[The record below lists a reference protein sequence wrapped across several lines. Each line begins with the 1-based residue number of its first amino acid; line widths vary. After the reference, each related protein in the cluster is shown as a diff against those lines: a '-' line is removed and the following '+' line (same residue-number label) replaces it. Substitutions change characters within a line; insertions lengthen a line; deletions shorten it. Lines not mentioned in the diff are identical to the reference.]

1 MFYKVYNKI
10 THDQRKFNPLT
21 MAGASVIGSG
31 ISAIGNAFGGVL
43 SSQSNKKLMR
53 EQMHWQ
59 EAMYQRQLQDAREN
73 WQMQNE
79 YNSPANQ
86 RKLLEEA
93 GYNPGMMGSDL
104 QSVSSADNIAL
115 GNVPSAPS
123 YSMTPNYIADTVNS
137 ATQAFS
143 TLVAAHAAKQNADT
157 NARNADTNSRNA
169 AINQQNA
176 DTQSTLA
183 YNSNAL
189 TRQNIQLAAQE
200 NAFKSEFMQ
209 SQITQMRANSNLV
222 RVQTGIAAITKEW
235 LPYEK
240 SMQLS
245 KLSADIDNVL
255 TDVKLKKVS
264 IKVGEAQVKQLL
276 SSAALLIEQAKT
288 ARELRPS
295 QVSASETHAGNL
307 RKGVSDTFVSDKWLA
322 PLSISANGSLNIYG
336 GSAGTSVNIPRGVV
350 TDGVDAVLKVA
361 DRIKNKVTAAPRH
374 FDTSQLTQPG
384 MMSQ

>member
-10 THDQRKFNPLT
+10 THDNRKFNPLT

-31 ISAIGNAFGGVL
+31 ISAVGNALGGVL

-53 EQMHWQ
+53 EQMRWQ
-59 EAMYQRQLQDAREN
+59 ESMYARQLQDARDN
-73 WQMQNE
+73 WKMQNE

-93 GYNPGMMGSDL
+93 GYNPAMMGSDL
-104 QSVSSADNIAL
+104 QSASSADNIAM

-143 TLVAAHAAKQNADT
+143 TLVAANATKQNAET
-157 NARNADTNSRNA
+157 NAKNAETNEKNA
-169 AINQQNA
+169 GINQQNA
-176 DTQSTLA
+176 DTQSALA
-183 YNSNAL
+183 YHQNAL

-209 SQITQMRANSNLV
+209 NQINQMRANTNLV

-235 LPYEK
+235 MPYEK

-255 TDVKLKKVS
+255 EDVKLKKVS
-264 IKVGEAQVKQLL
+264 IKVGEAQVKQLMA
-276 SSAALLIEQAKT
+276 SAGLLIQQAIT
-288 ARELRPS
+288 ARDLRPS
-295 QVSASETHAGNL
+295 QVSASETHAANL
-307 RKGVSDTFVSDKWLA
+307 KKGVSDTFESDKWLA
-322 PLSISANGSLNIYG
+322 PVSVSANGSLNVYG
-336 GSAGTSVNIPRGVV
+336 GSAGTSVNVPRGVV
-350 TDGVDAVLKVA
+350 KDGVDAVLKVA
-361 DRIKNKVTAAPRH
+361 DQLKNKVTAAPKRVDMEQ
-374 FDTSQLTQPG
+374 FQEPG

>member
-1 MFYKVYNKI
+1 M
-10 THDQRKFNPLT
+10 PLSAAAAT
-21 MAGASVIGSG
+21 VIGSG
-31 ISAIGNAFGGVL
+31 ISAVGNALGGVF

-53 EQMHWQ
+53 EQMRWQ
-59 EAMYQRQLQDAREN
+59 ESMYARQLQDARDN
-73 WQMQNE
+73 WKMQNE

-93 GYNPGMMGSDL
+93 GYNPAMMGADL
-104 QSVSSADNIAL
+104 QSASSADNIAM

-143 TLVAAHAAKQNADT
+143 TLVAAHATKQNADT
-157 NARNADTNSRNA
+157 NAKNAETNAKNA
-169 AINQQNA
+169 GINQQNA
-176 DTQSTLA
+176 DTQSALA
-183 YNSNAL
+183 YHQNAL

-200 NAFKSEFMQ
+200 NAFKSEFLQ
-209 SQITQMRANSNLV
+209 TQINQMKANSNLV

-255 TDVKLKKVS
+255 EDVKLKKVS

-276 SSAALLIEQAKT
+276 ASAELLLSQKKTSDAL
-288 ARELRPS
+288 RSS

-307 RKGVSDTFVSDKWLA
+307 RKGVSDTFESDKWLA

-361 DRIKNKVTAAPRH
+361 DRLKNKVTASPKH
-374 FDTSQLTQPG
+374 FDTSQLLQPG

>member
-10 THDQRKFNPLT
+10 THDTRKFTPLT

-31 ISAIGNAFGGVL
+31 ISAVGNALGGVF
-43 SSQSNKKLMR
+43 SSSSNKKLMR

-73 WQMQNE
+73 WKMQNE

-86 RKLLEEA
+86 RKLLEQA
-93 GYNPGMMGSDL
+93 GFNPGMMGSDL
-104 QSVSSADNIAL
+104 QSASSADNIAM

-143 TLVAAHAAKQNADT
+143 TLVSAHATKQNADT
-157 NARNADTNSRNA
+157 NAKNAETNAKNA
-169 AINQQNA
+169 GINQQNA
-176 DTQSTLA
+176 DTQSALA
-183 YNSNAL
+183 YHQNAL

-209 SQITQMRANSNLV
+209 TQITQMRANTNLV

-255 TDVKLKKVS
+255 EDVKLKKVS

-276 SSAALLIEQAKT
+276 SSAALLIEQATT
-288 ARELRPS
+288 ARDLRPS
-295 QVSASETHAGNL
+295 QVSASVTHAANL
-307 RKGVSDTFVSDKWLA
+307 RKGVSDTFTSDKWLA
-322 PLSISANGSLNIYG
+322 PVSISANGSLNVYG
-336 GSAGTSVNIPRGVV
+336 GSAGTSVNVPRGVV

-361 DRIKNKVTAAPRH
+361 DRIKKKVTAAPKH
-374 FDTSQLTQPG
+374 FDVSQLEQPG

>member
-10 THDQRKFNPLT
+10 THDNRKFTPLT
-21 MAGASVIGSG
+21 MAGATVIGSG
-31 ISAIGNAFGGVL
+31 ISAIGNALGGVF

-53 EQMHWQ
+53 EQMRWQ
-59 EAMYQRQLQDAREN
+59 ESMYQRQLQDARDN
-73 WQMQNE
+73 WKMQNE

-93 GYNPGMMGSDL
+93 GFNPGMMGSDL
-104 QSVSSADNIAL
+104 QSASSADNIAM

-143 TLVAAHAAKQNADT
+143 TLVAAHATQQNADT
-157 NARNADTNSRNA
+157 NAKNAETNAKNA
-169 AINQQNA
+169 GINQQNA
-176 DTQSTLA
+176 DTQSALA
-183 YNSNAL
+183 YHSNAL

-209 SQITQMRANSNLV
+209 NQINQMKANTNLV

-235 LPYEK
+235 MPYEK

-255 TDVKLKKVS
+255 EDVKLKKVS

-276 SSAALLIEQAKT
+276 SSAALLIEQATT
-288 ARELRPS
+288 ARDLRPS
-295 QVSASETHAGNL
+295 QVSASEIHAGNL
-307 RKGVSDTFVSDKWLA
+307 RKGVSDTFTSDKWL
-322 PLSISANGSLNIYG
+322 SSVSVSANGSLNVYG
-336 GSAGTSVNIPRGVV
+336 GSAGASINVPRGVV
-350 TDGVDAVLKVA
+350 TDGVGAILKVA
-361 DRIKNKVTAAPRH
+361 DRLKKQVTAAPKH
-374 FDTSQLTQPG
+374 FDISQLEQPG

>member
-10 THDQRKFNPLT
+10 VHDNRKFNPLT
-21 MAGASVIGSG
+21 MAGATVIGSG
-31 ISAIGNAFGGVL
+31 ISAVGNALGGVF
-43 SSQSNKKLMR
+43 STQSNKKLMR
-53 EQMHWQ
+53 EQMRWQ
-59 EAMYQRQLQDAREN
+59 ESMYQRQLQDAREN
-73 WQMQNE
+73 WKMQNE

-93 GYNPGMMGSDL
+93 GYNPAMMGADL
-104 QSVSSADNIAL
+104 QSASSADNIAM

-143 TLVAAHAAKQNADT
+143 TLVAAHATQQNADT
-157 NARNADTNSRNA
+157 NTKNAETNAKNA
-169 AINQQNA
+169 GINQQNA
-176 DTQSTLA
+176 DTQSALA
-183 YNSNAL
+183 YHQNAL

-209 SQITQMRANSNLV
+209 NQINQMRANTNLV
-222 RVQTGIAAITKEW
+222 RVQTGISAITKEW

-255 TDVKLKKVS
+255 EDVKLKKVS
-264 IKVGEAQVKQLL
+264 IKVGEAQVRQLL
-276 SSAALLIEQAKT
+276 SSAELLIAQTKT
-288 ARELRPS
+288 ANALRPS
-295 QVSASETHAGNL
+295 QVSASETHAANL
-307 RKGVSDTFVSDKWLA
+307 KKGVSDTFESDKWLA

-336 GSAGTSVNIPRGVV
+336 GSAGTSVNVPRGVI
-350 TDGVDAVLKVA
+350 TDGVDAILKVA
-361 DRIKNKVTAAPRH
+361 DHLKKQATAAPQH
-374 FDTSQLTQPG
+374 FDVSQLEQPG

>member
-10 THDQRKFNPLT
+10 AYDTRKHMPLGT
-21 MAGASVIGSG
+21 AAASVIGSG
-31 ISAIGNAFGGVL
+31 ISAIGNALGGVF

-53 EQMHWQ
+53 EQMRWQ
-59 EAMYQRQLQDAREN
+59 ESMYSRQLQDARDN
-73 WQMQNE
+73 WKMQNE

-93 GYNPGMMGSDL
+93 GYNPSMMGADL
-104 QSVSSADNIAL
+104 QSASSADNIAM

-143 TLVAAHAAKQNADT
+143 TLVAAHATQQNADT
-157 NARNADTNSRNA
+157 NTKNAETNATNA
-169 AINQQNA
+169 GINQQNA
-176 DTQSTLA
+176 DTQSALA
-183 YNSNAL
+183 YHQNAL

-209 SQITQMRANSNLV
+209 NQINQMKANTNLV

-245 KLSADIDNVL
+245 KLGADIDNVL
-255 TDVKLKKVS
+255 EDVRLKKVS

-276 SSAALLIEQAKT
+276 SSAALLIEQATT
-288 ARELRPS
+288 ARQLRPS

-307 RKGVSDTFVSDKWLA
+307 RKGVSDTFTSDKWLA
-322 PLSISANGSLNIYG
+322 PLSISANGSLNVYG
-336 GSAGTSVNIPRGVV
+336 GSAGTSINIPRGVV

-361 DRIKNKVTAAPRH
+361 DRIKKKVTAPPQH

>member
-10 THDQRKFNPLT
+10 THDTRKHMPL
-21 MAGASVIGSG
+21 GAAAATVIGSG
-31 ISAIGNAFGGVL
+31 ISAIGNALGGVF
-43 SSQSNKKLMR
+43 SSSSNKKLMR

-59 EAMYQRQLQDAREN
+59 ESIYARQLQDAREN
-73 WQMQNE
+73 WKMQNE

-93 GYNPGMMGSDL
+93 GYNPAMMGADL
-104 QSVSSADNIAL
+104 QSASSADNIAM

-143 TLVAAHAAKQNADT
+143 TLVAAHATKQNADT
-157 NARNADTNSRNA
+157 NAKNADTNAKNA
-169 AINQQNA
+169 GINQQNA
-176 DTQSTLA
+176 DTQSALA
-183 YNSNAL
+183 YHQNAL

-209 SQITQMRANSNLV
+209 NQINQMRANTNLV

-235 LPYEK
+235 MPYEK

-255 TDVKLKKVS
+255 EDVKLKKVS
-264 IKVGEAQVKQLL
+264 IKVGEAQVRQLL
-276 SSAALLIEQAKT
+276 ASAQLLIEQATT
-288 ARELRPS
+288 AHDLRPS
-295 QVSASETHAGNL
+295 QVSASEKHASNL
-307 RKGVSDTFVSDKWLA
+307 KRGVSDTFESDKWLS
-322 PLSISANGSLNIYG
+322 PISISANGSLNVYG
-336 GSAGTSVNIPRGVV
+336 GSAGTSVNVPRGVV
-350 TDGVDAVLKVA
+350 TDGVGAILKVA
-361 DRIKNKVTAAPRH
+361 DRIKKSVTAAPKH
-374 FDTSQLTQPG
+374 FDVSQLEQPG

>member
-10 THDQRKFNPLT
+10 THDNRKFTPLT

-31 ISAIGNAFGGVL
+31 ISAIGNALGGVF

-53 EQMHWQ
+53 EQMRWQ
-59 EAMYQRQLQDAREN
+59 ESMYQRQLQDARDN
-73 WQMQNE
+73 WKMQNE

-93 GYNPGMMGSDL
+93 GYNPAMMGADL
-104 QSVSSADNIAL
+104 QSASSADNIAM

-143 TLVAAHAAKQNADT
+143 TLVAAHATQQNADT
-157 NARNADTNSRNA
+157 NSKNAETNAKNA
-169 AINQQNA
+169 GINQQNA
-176 DTQSTLA
+176 DTQSALA
-183 YNSNAL
+183 YHSNAL

-200 NAFKSEFMQ
+200 NSFKSEFMQ
-209 SQITQMRANSNLV
+209 SQINQMRANTNLV
-222 RVQTGIAAITKEW
+222 RVQTGVAAITKQW

-255 TDVKLKKVS
+255 EDVKLKKVS

-276 SSAALLIEQAKT
+276 NSAQLLLEQATT
-288 ARELRPS
+288 AHDLRPS
-295 QVSASETHAGNL
+295 QVSASEKHASNL
-307 RKGVSDTFVSDKWLA
+307 KRGVSDTFESDKWLS
-322 PLSISANGSLNIYG
+322 PISISANGSLNVYG

-350 TDGVDAVLKVA
+350 TDGVDAILKVA
-361 DRIKNKVTAAPRH
+361 DRIKKKVTAPPQH
-374 FDTSQLTQPG
+374 FDTSQLMQPG

>member
-10 THDQRKFNPLT
+10 SYDTRKFNPLT

-31 ISAIGNAFGGVL
+31 ISAIGNAIGGVF

-59 EAMYQRQLQDAREN
+59 ESMYQRQLQDAREN
-73 WQMQNE
+73 WKMQNE

-86 RKLLEEA
+86 RKLLEDA
-93 GYNPGMMGSDL
+93 GYNPAMMGADL
-104 QSVSSADNIAL
+104 QSASSADNIAM

-157 NARNADTNSRNA
+157 NAKNADTNAKNA
-169 AINQQNA
+169 GINQQNA
-176 DTQSTLA
+176 DTQSALA
-183 YNSNAL
+183 YHSNAL

-209 SQITQMRANSNLV
+209 NQINQMRANTNLV
-222 RVQTGIAAITKEW
+222 RVQTGIANITKEW
-235 LPYEK
+235 MPYEK

-255 TDVKLKKVS
+255 EDVKLKKVS
-264 IKVGEAQVKQLL
+264 IKVGEAQVRQLL
-276 SSAALLIEQAKT
+276 SSAALLIAQTKT
-288 ARELRPS
+288 ANALRPS
-295 QVSASETHAGNL
+295 QVSASDTHASNL
-307 RKGVSDTFVSDKWLA
+307 RKGISDTFTSDKWLA

-350 TDGVDAVLKVA
+350 TDGVDAILKVA
-361 DRIKNKVTAAPRH
+361 DRLKQKVTTSPQH

>member
-10 THDQRKFNPLT
+10 THDTRKFNPLT
-21 MAGASVIGSG
+21 MAGATVIGSG

-336 GSAGTSVNIPRGVV
+336 GSAGTSINIPRGVV

>member
-10 THDQRKFNPLT
+10 THDNRKFTPLT

-31 ISAIGNAFGGVL
+31 ISAIGNALGGVL

-53 EQMHWQ
+53 EQMRWQ
-59 EAMYQRQLQDAREN
+59 ESLYQRQLQDAREN
-73 WQMQNE
+73 WKMQNE

-93 GYNPGMMGSDL
+93 GYNPAMMGADL
-104 QSVSSADNIAL
+104 QSASSADNIAM
-115 GNVPSAPS
+115 GNVPTAPS

-143 TLVAAHAAKQNADT
+143 TLVAAHASKQNADT
-157 NARNADTNSRNA
+157 NAKNAETNAKNA
-169 AINQQNA
+169 GINQQNA
-176 DTQSTLA
+176 DTQSALA
-183 YNSNAL
+183 YHQNAL
-189 TRQNIQLAAQE
+189 TRENIQLAAQE

-209 SQITQMRANSNLV
+209 SQITQMRANTNLV

-255 TDVKLKKVS
+255 EDVKLKKVS
-264 IKVGEAQVKQLL
+264 IKVGEAQVRQLL
-276 SSAALLIEQAKT
+276 SSAELLIAQTKT
-288 ARELRPS
+288 ANALRPS
-295 QVSASETHAGNL
+295 QVSASETHASNMK
-307 RKGVSDTFVSDKWLA
+307 KGISDTFESDKWLA

-336 GSAGTSVNIPRGVV
+336 GSAGTSVNVPRGTI
-350 TDGVDAVLKVA
+350 TDGVDAILKVA
-361 DRIKNKVTAAPRH
+361 DHLKKQATAAPKH
-374 FDTSQLTQPG
+374 FDVQQLEQPG

>member
-10 THDQRKFNPLT
+10 AYDTRKCNPLT
-21 MAGASVIGSG
+21 MAGATLIGSG
-31 ISAIGNAFGGVL
+31 ISAIGNAIGGVF
-43 SSQSNKKLMR
+43 SSQNNKKLMR

-73 WQMQNE
+73 WKMQNE

-93 GYNPGMMGSDL
+93 GYNPAMMGADL
-104 QSVSSADNIAL
+104 QSASSADNIAM

-143 TLVAAHAAKQNADT
+143 TLVAAQATKQNADT
-157 NARNADTNSRNA
+157 NAKNADTNAKNA
-169 AINQQNA
+169 GINQQNA
-176 DTQSTLA
+176 DTQSALA
-183 YNSNAL
+183 YHSNAL

-209 SQITQMRANSNLV
+209 NQINQMRANTNLV
-222 RVQTGIAAITKEW
+222 RVQTGVAAITKEW

-255 TDVKLKKVS
+255 EDVKLKKVS

-276 SSAALLIEQAKT
+276 SSAALLLAQTKT
-288 ARELRPS
+288 ANDLRPS
-295 QVSASETHAGNL
+295 QVSASDTHAANL
-307 RKGVSDTFVSDKWLA
+307 KKGVSDTFESDKWLA
-322 PLSISANGSLNIYG
+322 PVSISANGSLNVYG
-336 GSAGTSVNIPRGVV
+336 GSAGTSVNVPRGVV
-350 TDGVDAVLKVA
+350 KDGVGAILKVA
-361 DRIKNKVTAAPRH
+361 DQLKNKVTAAPKH
-374 FDTSQLTQPG
+374 FDVQQLEQPG

>member
-10 THDQRKFNPLT
+10 THDHRKLSPLT
-21 MAGASVIGSG
+21 MAGATVIGSG
-31 ISAIGNAFGGVL
+31 INAVGNALGGVL

-53 EQMHWQ
+53 EQMRWQ
-59 EAMYQRQLQDAREN
+59 ESMYARQLQDARDN

-93 GYNPGMMGSDL
+93 GYNPAMMGADL
-104 QSVSSADNIAL
+104 QSASSADNIAM

-143 TLVAAHAAKQNADT
+143 TLVAAHAAKQNADSNAKNAET
-157 NARNADTNSRNA
+157 NAKNAG
-169 AINQQNA
+169 INQQNA
-176 DTQSTLA
+176 DTQSALA
-183 YNSNAL
+183 YHQNAL
-189 TRQNIQLAAQE
+189 TRQNIQLASQE
-200 NAFKSEFMQ
+200 NAFKSEFIQ
-209 SQITQMRANSNLV
+209 TQINQMKANSNLV
-222 RVQTGIAAITKEW
+222 RMQTGIAAITKEW

-255 TDVKLKKVS
+255 EDVKLKKVS
-264 IKVGEAQVKQLL
+264 IKVGEAQVRQLL
-276 SSAALLIEQAKT
+276 NSAQLLLEQATT
-288 ARELRPS
+288 AHDLRPS
-295 QVSASETHAGNL
+295 QVSASETHAANL
-307 RKGVSDTFVSDKWLA
+307 KKGVSDTFNSDKWLA
-322 PLSISANGSLNIYG
+322 PISISANGSLNVYG
-336 GSAGTSVNIPRGVV
+336 GSAGTSVNVPRGVV
-350 TDGVDAVLKVA
+350 TDGVDAILKVA
-361 DRIKNKVTAAPRH
+361 DRIKSKVTTAPKH
-374 FDTSQLTQPG
+374 FDVSQLEQPG

>member
-10 THDQRKFNPLT
+10 AYDTRKCNPLT

-31 ISAIGNAFGGVL
+31 ISAIGNALGGVF
-43 SSQSNKKLMR
+43 SSSSNKKLMR
-53 EQMHWQ
+53 EQMRWQ
-59 EAMYQRQLQDAREN
+59 ESMYARQLQDARDN
-73 WQMQNE
+73 WKMQNE

-93 GYNPGMMGSDL
+93 GYNPAMMGADL
-104 QSVSSADNIAL
+104 QSASSADNLAM

-143 TLVAAHAAKQNADT
+143 TLVAANATKQNADT
-157 NARNADTNSRNA
+157 NAKNAETNAKNA
-169 AINQQNA
+169 GINQQNA
-176 DTQSTLA
+176 DTQSALA
-183 YNSNAL
+183 YHQNAL
-189 TRQNIQLAAQE
+189 TRQNIQLASQE

-209 SQITQMRANSNLV
+209 NQINQMRANTNLV

-255 TDVKLKKVS
+255 EDVKLKKVS
-264 IKVGEAQVKQLL
+264 IKVGEAQVRQLL
-276 SSAALLIEQAKT
+276 NSAALLIEQAKT
-288 ARELRPS
+288 TRALRPS
-295 QVSASETHAGNL
+295 QVSASETHASNL
-307 RKGVSDTFVSDKWLA
+307 KKGISDTFTSDKWLA
-322 PLSISANGSLNIYG
+322 PVSISANGSLNVYG
-336 GSAGTSVNIPRGVV
+336 GSAGTTVNVPRGVV
-350 TDGVDAVLKVA
+350 TDGVDAILKVV
-361 DRIKNKVTAAPRH
+361 DRIKKKVTAAPQH
-374 FDTSQLTQPG
+374 FDVSQLEQPG

>member
-10 THDQRKFNPLT
+10 SYDTRKH
-21 MAGASVIGSG
+21 MALGAAAASIIGSG
-31 ISAIGNAFGGVL
+31 ISAIGNAIGGVF

-59 EAMYQRQLQDAREN
+59 ESMYQRQLQDAREN

>member
-1 MFYKVYNKI
+1 MFYKIYNKL
-10 THDQRKFNPLT
+10 THDQRKFMPLG
-21 MAGASVIGSG
+21 AAAASVIGSG
-31 ISAIGNAFGGVL
+31 ISAVGNAIGGVL

-53 EQMHWQ
+53 EQMRWQ
-59 EAMYQRQLQDAREN
+59 ESMYARQLQDAREN
-73 WQMQNE
+73 WKMQNE

-104 QSVSSADNIAL
+104 QSASSADNIAM

-143 TLVAAHAAKQNADT
+143 TLVAAHATKQNADT
-157 NARNADTNSRNA
+157 NAKNADTNAKNA
-169 AINQQNA
+169 GINQQNA
-176 DTQSTLA
+176 DTQSALA
-183 YNSNAL
+183 YHSNAL

-209 SQITQMRANSNLV
+209 NQINQMRANTNLV
-222 RVQTGIAAITKEW
+222 RLQTGIAAITKEW

-255 TDVKLKKVS
+255 QDVKLKKVS
-264 IKVGEAQVKQLL
+264 VKVGEAQVKQLMA
-276 SSAALLIEQAKT
+276 SASLLIQQSKT
-288 ARELRPS
+288 AAALRPS
-295 QVSASETHAGNL
+295 QVSASETHAANMK
-307 RKGVSDTFVSDKWLA
+307 KGVSDTFTSDKWLA
-322 PLSISANGSLNIYG
+322 PISISANGSLNVYG
-336 GSAGTSVNIPRGVV
+336 GSAGTSVNVPRGVV
-350 TDGVDAVLKVA
+350 TDGVDAILKVA
-361 DRIKNKVTAAPRH
+361 DHLKKKVTSAPKH
-374 FDTSQLTQPG
+374 VDMSQFQQPG

>member
-10 THDQRKFNPLT
+10 THDTRKFNPLT
-21 MAGASVIGSG
+21 LAGATVIGSG
-31 ISAIGNAFGGVL
+31 ISAVGNALGGVL
-43 SSQSNKKLMR
+43 STQSNKKLMR

-59 EAMYQRQLQDAREN
+59 ESMYQRQLQDAREN
-73 WQMQNE
+73 WRMQNA

-86 RKLLEEA
+86 RKLLEDA
-93 GYNPGMMGSDL
+93 GFNPGMLGSDL
-104 QSVSSADNIAL
+104 QSASSADNIAM

-143 TLVAAHAAKQNADT
+143 TLVAANATKQNADT
-157 NARNADTNSRNA
+157 NAKNAETNAKNA
-169 AINQQNA
+169 GVNQQNA
-176 DTQSTLA
+176 DTQSALA
-183 YNSNAL
+183 YHQNAM

-209 SQITQMRANSNLV
+209 NQINQMRANTNLV
-222 RVQTGIAAITKEW
+222 RVQTGIASITKEW

-255 TDVKLKKVS
+255 EDVKLKKVS
-264 IKVGEAQVKQLL
+264 IKVGEAQVRQLL
-276 SSAALLIEQAKT
+276 ASAELLISQSKT
-288 ARELRPS
+288 NDALRPS
-295 QVSASETHAGNL
+295 QVSASETHASNL
-307 RKGVSDTFVSDKWLA
+307 RKGISDTFNSDKWLA
-322 PLSISANGSLNIYG
+322 PVSISANGSLNVYG
-336 GSAGTSVNIPRGVV
+336 GSAGTSVNVPRGVV
-350 TDGVDAVLKVA
+350 TDGVGAILQVA
-361 DRIKNKVTAAPRH
+361 DRLKNKVTAAPKH
-374 FDTSQLTQPG
+374 FDVSQLQQPG

>member
-1 MFYKVYNKI
+1 MIYKVFNKLA
-10 THDQRKFNPLT
+10 HDNRKCGPLT

-31 ISAIGNAFGGVL
+31 ISAVGNALGGIF

-53 EQMHWQ
+53 EQMRWQ
-59 EAMYQRQLQDAREN
+59 ESMYARQLQDARDN
-73 WQMQNE
+73 WKMQNE

-93 GYNPGMMGSDL
+93 GYNPAMMGADL
-104 QSVSSADNIAL
+104 QSASSADNIAM

-143 TLVAAHAAKQNADT
+143 TLVAAHATQQNADT
-157 NARNADTNSRNA
+157 NAKNADTNAKNA
-169 AINQQNA
+169 GINQQNA
-176 DTQSTLA
+176 DTNSALA
-183 YNSNAL
+183 YHQNAL

-209 SQITQMRANSNLV
+209 NQINQMRANTNLV

-255 TDVKLKKVS
+255 EDVKLKKVS
-264 IKVGEAQVKQLL
+264 IKVGEAQVQQLL
-276 SSAALLIEQAKT
+276 NSAALLLSQAKT
-288 ARELRPS
+288 ANALRPS
-295 QVSASETHAGNL
+295 QVSASETHASNL
-307 RKGVSDTFVSDKWLA
+307 KKGISDTFQSDKWLA
-322 PLSISANGSLNIYG
+322 PVSISANGSLNVYG
-336 GSAGTSVNIPRGVV
+336 GSAGTSVNVPRGVV
-350 TDGVDAVLKVA
+350 TDGVDAILKVA
-361 DRIKNKVTAAPRH
+361 DRIKKKVTAPPQH